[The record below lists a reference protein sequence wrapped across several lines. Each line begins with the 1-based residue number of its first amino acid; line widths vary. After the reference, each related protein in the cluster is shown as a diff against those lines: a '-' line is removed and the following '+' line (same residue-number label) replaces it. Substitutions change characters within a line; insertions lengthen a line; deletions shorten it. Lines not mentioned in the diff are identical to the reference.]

1 MCAYCIEQV
10 RVPLQLSALS
20 VIPQELGA
28 DPVGDI
34 TNFVAEPGYG
44 MKCTVKGIEAF
55 AKQTAGRRNESSAII
70 SRYRLCMGTYLHRY
84 KQLYEVSTFVMVII
98 VLTLE
103 ISHST
108 IVRMSKL

>member
-1 MCAYCIEQV
+1 MKYYEVHVCAYCIEQV
-10 RVPLQLSALS
+10 TVPLQLSAPS

-55 AKQTAGRRNESSAII
+55 AKQTSGHRNGSSAII
-70 SRYRLCMGTYLHRY
+70 SRYRLYGNTDTNNDVKC
-84 KQLYEVSTFVMVII
+84 QL
-98 VLTLE
+98 L
-103 ISHST
+103 
-108 IVRMSKL
+108 